1 VDPAIAEALEDP
13 VREAEVRAAH
23 QFAVVVDERIE
34 RAVAEL
40 DLALA
45 RLDRLYPRSSS
56 ASSSAARRRFRLG
69 RGPDGIIAQFA
80 SKFAN

>member
-45 RLDRLYPRSSS
+45 
-56 ASSSAARRRFRLG
+56 
-69 RGPDGIIAQFA
+69 
-80 SKFAN
+80 